1 MLMLTLLFNKYALG
15 TLYIPDTALD
25 TGGRGEASLSHALW
39 V

>member
-15 TLYIPDTALD
+15 TLCSPDTALD
-25 TGGRGEASLSHALW
+25 AGGSGEASLSHALW